1 MDTLWIWLLLVFVLI
16 FAPAYLGSRYSQR
29 RARQQMDETWHG
41 DARPGSGRP
50 AYRMPTIQVERSP
63 LLYQQIS
70 QAREQ
75 RQGIVAAFRPV
86 QTALIETLARP
97 QASLLS
103 VLEQRAIALYHEQE
117 GTSWPEAAQA
127 IREFT
132 SMYGDQSIEPEPAV
146 TSHADPMVMYL
157 LLQAHSRQDAELYFR
172 TCTGTGPE
180 AAQAVIQQ
188 IEQMIEKSDL
198 APLEQGERDP
208 DPLALDF
215 LLRAGYSLLAIRY
228 YRDCTGTNLQGAR
241 EAIQEYQARLVR

>member
-1 MDTLWIWLLLVFVLI
+1 MDTIWIWLLIVFVLI

-29 RARQQMDETWHG
+29 RAKQQMDETWHG

-50 AYRMPTIQVERSP
+50 TYRMPTIQMERSP

-75 RQGIVAAFRPV
+75 RQGLIAAFRPV
-86 QTALIETLARP
+86 QAALVETLARP

-103 VLEQRAIALYHEQE
+103 VLEQRAIAIYHEQE
-117 GTSWPEAAQA
+117 GASWHEATRSV
-127 IREFT
+127 RELAA
-132 SMYGDQSIEPEPAV
+132 MYGAQSSEHEPAV
-146 TSHADPMVMYL
+146 TAHADPMVMYL
-157 LLQAHSRQDAELYFR
+157 LLQAHSRRDAELYFR
-172 TCTGTGPE
+172 NCTGAGPE

-188 IEQMIEKSDL
+188 IEQMIERSDV

-228 YRDCTGTNLQGAR
+228 YRDCTGTSLPRAR
-241 EAIQEYQARLVR
+241 EAIQEYQARLVK